1 MLSSGVHA
9 RVHDDFFLTFFEEK
23 KQKQTNKQQ
32 QQQQKQVKHPRG
44 YHFLRKGGPKYT
56 GVMTMKLSIDAQSL
70 KLSLTDNL
78 DNSLATVY
86 YFRSQFC
93 VDVPKCSKQ
102 ENE

>member
-1 MLSSGVHA
+1 
-9 RVHDDFFLTFFEEK
+9 
-23 KQKQTNKQQ
+23 
-32 QQQQKQVKHPRG
+32 
-44 YHFLRKGGPKYT
+44 
-56 GVMTMKLSIDAQSL
+56 MTMKLSIDTQQL

-93 VDVPKCSKQ
+93 VDVPQCSKQ

>member
-1 MLSSGVHA
+1 
-9 RVHDDFFLTFFEEK
+9 
-23 KQKQTNKQQ
+23 
-32 QQQQKQVKHPRG
+32 
-44 YHFLRKGGPKYT
+44 
-56 GVMTMKLSIDAQSL
+56 MKLSIDAQPL

-93 VDVPKCSKQ
+93 VDIPQCSKQ